1 MLYVKVF
8 SLVIQHDVWEPDVCG
23 GDMEAVHS
31 PVLLGVP
38 PELVIKPILLDP
50 EVGRHN
56 LLAEILKGK
65 HCGDNL
71 RLTGCC
77 THHINQLGEL
87 ELELD
92 GDSVGDVHDG
102 SDELVVGGEQV
113 IKQALGIRV
122 S

>member
-1 MLYVKVF
+1 ML
-8 SLVIQHDVWEPDVCG
+8 H
-23 GDMEAVHS
+23 
-31 PVLLGVP
+31 
-38 PELVIKPILLDP
+38 
-50 EVGRHN
+50 
-56 LLAEILKGK
+56 
-65 HCGDNL
+65 
-71 RLTGCC
+71 

-113 IKQALGIRV
+113 IKQALGIWV